1 MDHQHVLEVLPFDD
15 IDNVGDVR
23 VEIDILAHEV
33 RALADASQRRREHL
47 VALLL
52 EQVRHP
58 PPAPAAMPC
67 AVHEHESLAL
77 RGLRPGWRAA
87 ERRRA
92 HADTGACE
100 HGAAG
105 EWKSRWSRPFAS
117 SPRIIVVPS

>member
-1 MDHQHVLEVLPFDD
+1 MSLRFSHLMTLTTSVMWVSRLISLLMRCERSPRPVS
-15 IDNVGDVR
+15 VGVNT
-23 VEIDILAHEV
+23 LW
-33 RALADASQRRREHL
+33 
-47 VALLL
+47 LLL

-58 PPAPAAMPC
+58 PPAPAAMPR